1 MAEFKEKR
9 TLNISNYFDCMT
21 VKELKEI
28 SELDC
33 SKSMD
38 VNKSVIFS

>member
-1 MAEFKEKR
+1 
-9 TLNISNYFDCMT
+9 MT

-38 VNKSVIFS
+38 VNRSVIFSQAYTQFLVLG